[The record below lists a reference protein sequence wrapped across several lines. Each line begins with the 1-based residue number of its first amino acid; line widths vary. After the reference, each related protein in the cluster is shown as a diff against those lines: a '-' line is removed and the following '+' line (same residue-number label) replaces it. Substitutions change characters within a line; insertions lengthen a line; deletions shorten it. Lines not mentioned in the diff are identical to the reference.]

1 MPHPT
6 EDGKVPRYYRKII
19 RITAQDSPNVRLALA
34 QQAAGRKPTNETI
47 LPGVLSWDEYKKRL
61 ATWDEVRKTIGLFAQ
76 FYAGSEVLLFPP
88 EWLNRAAEVAAG
100 LAGQVRKA
108 EAIGCDPGEGG
119 ANSSWSVVDRYGLI
133 ELYSVKTP
141 DTTVIPNVT
150 ISLMQRYGVPAEKV
164 ALDRGGG
171 GKQHADVLRARG
183 YNVRTVAFGES
194 VVLEPRRGI
203 TPFKDKVGNVEEK
216 YAYKNRRAEMYGT
229 LSLLLDPALNE
240 TGFGIPAGYVNLR
253 KELSVFPKEYDEEG
267 RQTLPPKSKT
277 DPNSKR
283 KTLTDMIGHS
293 PDEADSLVLACWM
306 LTQKPIRN
314 KAGAA

>member
-1 MPHPT
+1 M
-6 EDGKVPRYYRKII
+6 VRYYRKII
-19 RITAQDSPNVRLALA
+19 RITAQDSPNARLALA
-34 QQAAGRKPTNETI
+34 QQAAGQPVTGKEV
-47 LPGVLSWDEYKKRL
+47 LPGVLSWDEYRKRL

-76 FYAGSEVLLFPP
+76 FYTGSEILLFPP
-88 EWLNRAAEVAAG
+88 EWLNRAAEVAESLG
-100 LAGQVRKA
+100 GRQRKA

-119 ANSSWSVVDRYGLI
+119 ANSSWAVVDRYGLI

-141 DTTVIPNVT
+141 DTTAVPKVT
-150 ISLMQRYGVPAEKV
+150 VALMQRYGVPPEKV

-183 YNVRTVAFGES
+183 YPVRTVAFGES

-240 TGFGIPAGYVNLR
+240 TGFGIPGGYTNLR
-253 KELSVFPKEYDEEG
+253 KELSVFPKEYDQEG
-267 RQTLPPKSKT
+267 RQCLPPKNRT
-277 DPNSKR
+277 DPNSKKR
-283 KTLTDMIGHS
+283 SLTDMIGHS
-293 PDEADSLVLACWM
+293 PDEADALVLAVFSM
-306 LTQKPIRN
+306 VSKAVRN